1 MPAEAIKTYSR
12 FRPRNKAEMLNNE
25 NPKEVIWILN
35 NQTAEVEMPETKK
48 KRKFTFDHIFPLD
61 TTQPQVFDVLGTSI
75 VENVLN
81 GFHSTLFAYGQTGAG
96 KTFSLVGKLDN
107 PNLFGLMPRCA
118 SYILNRLEKNPE
130 VVKWDLQLQACEIY
144 LEQVRDILVKSNKTL
159 NIRQKKNGETYI
171 EGISQKTVKTTQE
184 IFELMNTAF
193 SNRAVAS
200 TNMNAESSRSHC
212 AFCIFVN
219 QEWSDGQKKRARLY
233 IIDLAG
239 SERVAKTGAKGAVF
253 EEAKAINSSLT
264 ALGNCI
270 NGLSTGKKHVNFRDS
285 KLTYLLKDSLK
296 GNCKTALLVAMT
308 MDDWN
313 IDETVSTLRFA
324 ERAKQIK
331 NKVKINRDYSP
342 AELKKLIA
350 SNKKHLIRIA
360 EMMLSFQKEKFAKNK
375 CEKPTRKFLQD
386 MKDLLKEE
394 FPKGGKVLEEKEMTA
409 EMKSSG
415 SSSGGKKGS
424 KKSGKKGKK
433 GKKGGKNEVSISL
446 GGGSVDVMKREKEA
460 RISKIQADDDK
471 ISKENEQWQG
481 KVDAQRKKEKEI
493 AEKTSEYKEALDNVP
508 IGGDDG
514 LLPEVN
520 IEENENDSPE
530 ITKYKR
536 DLRVYKYTLE
546 LTRKEW
552 KKNQKM
558 ALDKMNA
565 HRKVIQKYKE
575 DKHVLLNIVADLEE
589 KLNEANSRLRDARQQ
604 QEEINR
610 ILGYA
615 MGQD

>member
-25 NPKEVIWILN
+25 NPKEVIWIRN

-144 LEQVRDILVKSNKTL
+144 LEQVRDILVKSNQTL

-171 EGISQKTVKTTQE
+171 EGISQKSVRSTQE

-296 GNCKTALLVAMT
+296 GNCKTVLLVAMT

-313 IDETVSTLRFA
+313 IDETISTLRFA

-342 AELKKLIA
+342 AELKKLIET
-350 SNKKHLIRIA
+350 NKKHLIRIA
-360 EMMLSFQKEKFAKNK
+360 EMMLSFQKENFAKNK

-409 EMKSSG
+409 EMKSSA
-415 SSSGGKKGS
+415 SSGGKKGT
-424 KKSGKKGKK
+424 KKTGKKGKK
-433 GKKGGKNEVSISL
+433 GKKGGKNDVSISL
-446 GGGSVDVMKREKEA
+446 GGDADVMKREKEA

-471 ISKENEQWQG
+471 ISKEHEKWQA
-481 KVDAQRKKEKEI
+481 KVDAQRVKEKEI
-493 AEKTSEYKEALDNVP
+493 AKKTAEYKEALDNVP

-520 IEENENDSPE
+520 IEEDENDSPE

>member
-1 MPAEAIKTYSR
+1 
-12 FRPRNKAEMLNNE
+12 
-25 NPKEVIWILN
+25 
-35 NQTAEVEMPETKK
+35 MPETGK

-75 VENVLN
+75 VNNVLN

-118 SYILNRLEKNPE
+118 SYILKRLEKNPE
-130 VVKWDLQLQACEIY
+130 VKSWSLELQACEIY
-144 LEQVRDILVKSNKTL
+144 LEQVRDILVKTNKTL
-159 NIRQKKNGETYI
+159 NIRQKKSGETYI
-171 EGISQKTVKTTQE
+171 EGISQKKVKTTQE
-184 IFELMNTAF
+184 IFTLMNTAF
-193 SNRAVAS
+193 SNRATAS
-200 TNMNAESSRSHC
+200 TNMNEESSRSHC

-219 QEWSDGQKKRARLY
+219 QEWTDGQKKRARLY

-239 SERVAKTGAKGAVF
+239 SERVAKTGAKGSVF

-313 IDETVSTLRFA
+313 LEETVSTLRFA

-331 NKVKINRDYSP
+331 NKVKMNRDYSP

-360 EMMLSFQKEKFAKNK
+360 EMMLSFQKEKFAIKK
-375 CEKPTRKFLQD
+375 CEKPCRAFLAD
-386 MKDLLKEE
+386 MKAMLKEE
-394 FPKGGKVLEEKEMTA
+394 FPKAGKALEDKEMTA
-409 EMKSSG
+409 EMQASAGGKKKG
-415 SSSGGKKGS
+415 GGKKGS
-424 KKSGKKGKK
+424 KKGK
-433 GKKGGKNEVSISL
+433 KKGGKNASETSEQAIDL
-446 GGGSVDVMKREKEA
+446 GGNSTVEVMKREKEA
-460 RISKIQADDDK
+460 QIQKIEKEGSQIIQEWQTWNDK
-471 ISKENEQWQG
+471 VEGQK
-481 KVDAQRKKEKEI
+481 KKEAEI
-493 AEKTSEYKEALDNVP
+493 AGKIDEYKTALDDVP

-520 IEENENDSPE
+520 IEENESDSPE
-530 ITKYKR
+530 IQKYKR

-589 KLNEANSRLRDARQQ
+589 KLNEANSRLREARRQ
-604 QEEINR
+604 QEEVNR

-615 MGQD
+615 MDQN

>member
-1 MPAEAIKTYSR
+1 MPAEAIRTFSR

-25 NPKEVIWILN
+25 NPKEVIWIRN

-61 TTQPQVFDVLGTSI
+61 ATQSQVFDVLGTSI

-118 SYILNRLEKNPE
+118 SYIVNRLDKNPE

-144 LEQVRDILVKSNKTL
+144 LEQVRDILVKSNKSL

-193 SNRAVAS
+193 SNRATAS
-200 TNMNAESSRSHC
+200 TNMNSESSRSHC

-239 SERVAKTGAKGAVF
+239 SERVSKTGAKGAVF

-313 IDETVSTLRFA
+313 LDETVSTLRFA

-350 SNKKHLIRIA
+350 SN
-360 EMMLSFQKEKFAKNK
+360 
-375 CEKPTRKFLQD
+375 
-386 MKDLLKEE
+386 
-394 FPKGGKVLEEKEMTA
+394 G
-409 EMKSSG
+409 
-415 SSSGGKKGS
+415 
-424 KKSGKKGKK
+424 
-433 GKKGGKNEVSISL
+433 
-446 GGGSVDVMKREKEA
+446 REKLM
-460 RISKIQADDDK
+460 R
-471 ISKENEQWQG
+471 
-481 KVDAQRKKEKEI
+481 RKR
-493 AEKTSEYKEALDNVP
+493 
-508 IGGDDG
+508 
-514 LLPEVN
+514 
-520 IEENENDSPE
+520 
-530 ITKYKR
+530 KR
-536 DLRVYKYTLE
+536 RRL
-546 LTRKEW
+546 
-552 KKNQKM
+552 QKRRQ
-558 ALDKMNA
+558 DI
-565 HRKVIQKYKE
+565 R
-575 DKHVLLNIVADLEE
+575 
-589 KLNEANSRLRDARQQ
+589 RL
-604 QEEINR
+604 
-610 ILGYA
+610 
-615 MGQD
+615 